1 MVKEEALD
9 MSEKKYFSSG
19 TQWEANVGYS
29 RAIRV
34 GNIVEVS
41 GTVAVDDS
49 GRVIGKDDP
58 YTQTRFALKK
68 IEDALKHVG
77 AEMKDVIRTRLFVA
91 DINMWQAV
99 GKAHGEF
106 FKDIKPATTMVEIS
120 RLIGLDFLIE
130 IEATAVITE

>member
-1 MVKEEALD
+1 
-9 MSEKKYFSSG
+9 MSVKKYFSSG
-19 TQWEANVGYS
+19 TQWEDNVGYS

-41 GTVAVDDS
+41 GTVAVDDT
-49 GRVIGKDDP
+49 GRVVGKDDP
-58 YTQTRFALKK
+58 YTQTRFALQK

-106 FKDIKPATTMVEIS
+106 FKDIKPANTMVEIS

-130 IEATAVITE
+130 IEATALISE

>member
-1 MVKEEALD
+1 

-34 GNIVEVS
+34 GNIIEVS

-49 GRVIGKDDP
+49 GRVVGKDDP
-58 YTQTRFALKK
+58 YKQTHFALTK
-68 IEDALKHVG
+68 IEDALKQVG
-77 AEMKDVIRTRLFVA
+77 AELKDVIRTRLFVA

-106 FKDIKPATTMVEIS
+106 FKDIRPATTMVEIS
-120 RLIGLDFLIE
+120 RLIGLDS
-130 IEATAVITE
+130 

>member
-1 MVKEEALD
+1 

-34 GNIVEVS
+34 GNIIEVS

-49 GRVIGKDDP
+49 GRVVGKEDP
-58 YTQTRFALKK
+58 YKQTRFALAK
-68 IEDALKHVG
+68 IEGALKHVG

-130 IEATAVITE
+130 IEATAVVTE